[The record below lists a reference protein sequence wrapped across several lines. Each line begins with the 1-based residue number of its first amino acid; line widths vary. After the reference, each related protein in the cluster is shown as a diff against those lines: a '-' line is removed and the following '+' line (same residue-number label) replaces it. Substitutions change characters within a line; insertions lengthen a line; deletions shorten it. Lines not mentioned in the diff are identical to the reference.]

1 MMNLLIF
8 FAIPFAI
15 VIYSIALQKLLRCPF
30 LVAGII
36 FSTFLI
42 ISFATMNI
50 NFLIAGIIYTII
62 SFVSAYIT
70 MLIDKNRR
78 EREENRNNDVSTINN
93 FNNIRRCNCN
103 R

>member
-50 NFLIAGIIYTII
+50 NFLIAGIIYTIL
-62 SFVSAYIT
+62 SFVVAYVT
-70 MLIDKNRR
+70 MLI
-78 EREENRNNDVSTINN
+78 ERNKRSEENNNNSNLTTNN
-93 FNNIRRCNCN
+93 LRRCNYN